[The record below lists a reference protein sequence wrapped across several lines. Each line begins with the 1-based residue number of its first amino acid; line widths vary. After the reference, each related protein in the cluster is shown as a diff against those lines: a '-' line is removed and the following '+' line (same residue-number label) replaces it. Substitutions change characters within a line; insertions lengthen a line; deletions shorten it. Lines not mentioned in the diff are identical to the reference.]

1 MFNEISMK
9 NLTFVLLITLFAVSA
24 CGQKG
29 SLYIPGSPSD
39 PAVSKD
45 SKEQKSEPSSDAVS
59 DAVSDAAN
67 EAASEEDETETAS
80 E

>member
-9 NLTFVLLITLFAVSA
+9 NLTFVLLVTLFVVSA

-29 SLYIPGSPSD
+29 SLYILGSASD

-45 SKEQKSEPSSDAVS
+45 STSELA
-59 DAVSDAAN
+59 SDAA
-67 EAASEEDETETAS
+67 SEKDETETAS